1 MKMTQN
7 APRVH
12 FCEQSR
18 ITTPSARPSCS
29 RDTLTYFYAR
39 NAGALSAQVVCCALR
54 GIVTNF
60 RGWEGRAPCALGA
73 KNGKKSHRNLQRVR
87 HRNNT
92 LETSSNL

>member
-12 FCEQSR
+12 FCEKSR

-39 NAGALSAQVVCCALR
+39 NAGALSAPGRLLRTTWYRDKFQGLGRTCAMR
-54 GIVTNF
+54 P
-60 RGWEGRAPCALGA
+60 RR
-73 KNGKKSHRNLQRVR
+73 
-87 HRNNT
+87 
-92 LETSSNL
+92 